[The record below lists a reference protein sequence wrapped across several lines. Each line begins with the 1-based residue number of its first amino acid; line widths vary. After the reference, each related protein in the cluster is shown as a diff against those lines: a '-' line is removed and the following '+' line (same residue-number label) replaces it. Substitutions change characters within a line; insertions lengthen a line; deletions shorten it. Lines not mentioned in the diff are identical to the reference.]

1 MKFLN
6 AIPEEQET
14 LINFLYEE
22 EIIKVYSNKIET
34 IRKLKKELGNPSKK
48 FEKNKK
54 FWTGAEW
61 EISFH
66 DLSKINKIL
75 NKDIFV
81 EKDFK
86 PQTKKRIRENDK
98 KAFYQISLDLK

>member
-14 LINFLYEE
+14 IINFLYEE
-22 EIIKVYSNKIET
+22 EIIKIYSNKIET
-34 IRKLKKELGNPSKK
+34 IRNLKKELGTPNKK

-66 DLSKINKIL
+66 DLSKINRIL
-75 NKDIFV
+75 NKEIFV
-81 EKDFK
+81 EKNFK
-86 PQTKKRIRENDK
+86 PQTEKKSRKMIKRHFIK
-98 KAFYQISLDLK
+98 YH